1 MLVGRNEK
9 TNIEVLVGDLTLGV
23 FIGVVHNLKLLTK

>member
-1 MLVGRNEK
+1 MGRSEK
-9 TNIEVLVGDLTLGV
+9 TNVVSIGDQMLGI

>member
-1 MLVGRNEK
+1 MLVGRNER
-9 TNIEVLVGDLTLGV
+9 TNVVRIGDLMLGI